1 MTLTVR
7 RVVTA
12 TNDEG
17 QSGFLFDEPCASVL
31 DQPGRGLTFYE
42 LWETDGPLAN
52 LTSKEDTAER
62 PIRHHP
68 PHGGSRFRIV
78 EFQPDE
84 QQQSHIADRDFAVL
98 AATEILV
105 DGAEDASMHRNET
118 VDYNII
124 LQGEIFAVTDT
135 EETLLKAGDVLI
147 QRGTAHTWHNRSGK
161 PCVFASIMIS
171 AEPNPQFANTQS
183 K

>member
-1 MTLTVR
+1 MTMTVR

-12 TNDEG
+12 TNEQG
-17 QSGFLFDEPCASVL
+17 QSGFLFDDPCTAIL

-42 LWETDGPLAN
+42 LWETDGPLAS
-52 LTSKEDTAER
+52 LTLNEDTAER

-84 QQQSHIADRDFAVL
+84 QQQSHLADQDFRAL
-98 AATEILV
+98 DASDILV
-105 DGAEDASMHRNET
+105 DGAKDASMHRNDT
-118 VDYNII
+118 VDYNIV
-124 LQGEIFAVTDT
+124 LQGEIFAVTET
-135 EETLLKAGDVLI
+135 AETLLKAGDVLI

-171 AEPNPQFANTQS
+171 AEQNPAFEKS
-183 K
+183 